1 GLSPKMF
8 GGAMIGML
16 VTPLKV
22 QLGPLANGLLI
33 GENFTAAQAQIIPGA
48 ADFLKRYG
56 VKAGTAGI
64 DPLGFAWG
72 PFAYSAGQV
81 LAQAVTA
88 TKSLDHDKLA
98 AYMHQAKF
106 DTVSGSFSFGSD
118 GEWAQPRQVWTQF
131 QNVQPNNLDQFR
143 DGKVQPIIWPADAK
157 TGNLIYPYADAKKK

>member
-1 GLSPKMF
+1 
-8 GGAMIGML
+8 ML

-33 GENFTAAQAQIIPGA
+33 GENFTAAQAPIIPGA

-56 VKAGTAGI
+56 VKAGAAGI

-106 DTVSGSFSFGSD
+106 DTVAGSFSFGSD
-118 GEWAQPRQVWTQF
+118 GEWAQPRQIWTQF
-131 QNVQPNNLDQFR
+131 QNVQPNNLDQFH